1 MGLVGGITTPAAAA
15 AASAAVCQRQRAV
28 AS

>member
-15 AASAAVCQRQRAV
+15 ASATVCQRQRAV